1 MSTEDEQDRTLDS
14 RVIVSNKSYTII
26 SPFDDYAHRGPH
38 LANFCMY
45 DYRSMI
51 YKSKEKGGIT
61 FTSEHPQHKT
71 HRQFVRQDSYAIP
84 NLLGR
89 LLFVSRSSRD
99 SQKREEYY
107 GLVSWIF
114 ISWSYEQLH
123 MTESQS

>member
-1 MSTEDEQDRTLDS
+1 MSTEDEQDGTLDS

-26 SPFDDYAHRGPH
+26 SPFDDYTYGGPH
-38 LANFCMY
+38 LANLYMY

-84 NLLGR
+84 NLFR
-89 LLFVSRSSRD
+89 HLLIVSKSSED
-99 SQKREEYY
+99 PEKREEYY
-107 GLVSWIF
+107 GLVS
-114 ISWSYEQLH
+114 
-123 MTESQS
+123 